1 MDDDD
6 EKDQFYGCGCQ
17 RYLALGILLPVI
29 LLVSALG
36 VIGFAVLLLVRR
48 ILPKCGWMRDCST
61 WTYNNMVLLLPNA
74 LRWAA

>member
-36 VIGFAVLLLVRR
+36 VIGFAVLLLGKLFIFYEGLV
-48 ILPKCGWMRDCST
+48 SF
-61 WTYNNMVLLLPNA
+61 
-74 LRWAA
+74 